1 MKFKSKTVLFFC
13 AFALIFSVFSVSCF
27 AYVSTI
33 EQGHTYS
40 FAPSITLEDSNGV
53 PFDFDA
59 SGDLVVSIDG
69 YICDQFIVSD
79 STIHIYGSDLSLYY
93 SYSSGAG
100 WTWIKAFADGSSTVV
115 FSPEFTVVS
124 VSEFVYYPFIDW
136 LSGSVFSVSSNDS
149 FYDSLYSSI
158 SDGVFGVGA
167 DLTSEQV
174 MTLTLISTVLSYA
187 FILLPLLLVIG
198 FVLRCFRL

>member
-1 MKFKSKTVLFFC
+1 MKKVSKLFATLTC
-13 AFALIFSVFSVSCF
+13 LLIV
-27 AYVSTI
+27 A
-33 EQGHTYS
+33 
-40 FAPSITLEDSNGV
+40 TL
-53 PFDFDA
+53 
-59 SGDLVVSIDG
+59 
-69 YICDQFIVSD
+69 
-79 STIHIYGSDLSLYY
+79 
-93 SYSSGAG
+93 
-100 WTWIKAFADGSSTVV
+100 
-115 FSPEFTVVS
+115 
-124 VSEFVYYPFIDW
+124 FVM
-136 LSGSVFSVSSNDS
+136 GSVFSVSSNDS